1 MLNTRKTLAAALV
14 LGATALALPAASTS
28 AAAMP
33 LGGLQPAILQAG
45 QTPQIDQVRWVCG
58 PWRCH
63 WAPNYYR
70 PNSYRPMGWG
80 YGPRPYA
87 HPHDGWRRW

>member
-1 MLNTRKTLAAALV
+1 MLQKPALLNTRKILAAALV
-14 LGATALALPAASTS
+14 LGATALALPGASTS

-33 LGGLQPAILQAG
+33 LGGLQPAILRDGQA
-45 QTPQIDQVRWVCG
+45 PQIDQVRWVCG

-70 PNSYRPMGWG
+70 PMGWG

-87 HPHDGWRRW
+87 HPHWRRW